1 MPKQKDVRLILQKQI
16 EDLTAKLTESRAGLV
31 AYQVMVRQQEEELSK
46 LTNALASLD
55 GTLQSLSLASFTASV
70 DGPKPGTSAFMAPA
84 AKPQTVTIDGEEVI
98 VEPGFHVE
106 KNSFGE
112 DCIVPDGVKYAPAPE
127 PVATPDTRA
136 GLVPLPA
143 ITSGEGFDDPADI
156 ISAELPNG

>member
-1 MPKQKDVRLILQKQI
+1 MAKQKDVRFILQKQI
-16 EDLTAKLTESRAGLV
+16 EDLTAKLKESRAGLV
-31 AYQVMVRQQEEELSK
+31 AYQVQVRQQEEELSK

-55 GTLQSLSLASFTASV
+55 GTFLSPASTEV
-70 DGPKPGTSAFMAPA
+70 RQIPGVNIFMAPS
-84 AKPQTVTIDGEEVI
+84 AKPQTATINDEEII

-112 DCIVPDGVKYAPAPE
+112 DCIVPDGVKHAPASE

-156 ISAELPNG
+156 ISAELPHG

>member
-16 EDLTAKLTESRAGLV
+16 EDLTTKLKESRAGLIS
-31 AYQVMVRQQEEELSK
+31 YQVQVRQQETELSK
-46 LTNALASLD
+46 LTNALKSLD
-55 GTLQSLSLASFTASV
+55 GIPILAIGLPDQPLRDESRDPMHMFPASKIQTA
-70 DGPKPGTSAFMAPA
+70 
-84 AKPQTVTIDGEEVI
+84 TINGEEII

-112 DCIVPDGVKYAPAPE
+112 DCIIPDGVKYAPAPE

-156 ISAELPNG
+156 INAELPNA